1 MIGKIIRVDK
11 YTLEDLIEFQKVEF
25 EIIRGYYFNEGFNP
39 KIKDIIKLLFD
50 ERLRYKK
57 EKNDIQLIYKLL
69 MNSGYGKSIMKE
81 VETDSRFFDNEDKFN
96 VFYSRNYNWVKTFVK
111 FGNKIKVNTIK
122 TIDDH
127 QNICHVGT
135 MILSMSKRLMN
146 EVMCLAEDNQIDIYY
161 QDTDSMHLK
170 DKDIKSLSDKFK
182 EKYNRE
188 LIGKMMGQYHSDFEL
203 DGCHDV
209 HAVKCL
215 FLGKKCY
222 IDELKGLNNKGEEV
236 IGYHIRMKG
245 IPNKVINYTSEK
257 MGYNNV
263 FEMYKDLYDGV
274 PINFDLTN
282 DGTKA
287 NFKFNKDYS
296 VNTLSFFNRLI
307 KF

>member
-1 MIGKIIRVDK
+1 
-11 YTLEDLIEFQKVEF
+11 
-25 EIIRGYYFNEGFNP
+25 
-39 KIKDIIKLLFD
+39 
-50 ERLRYKK
+50 
-57 EKNDIQLIYKLL
+57 
-69 MNSGYGKSIMKE
+69 
-81 VETDSRFFDNEDKFN
+81 
-96 VFYSRNYNWVKTFVK
+96 
-111 FGNKIKVNTIK
+111 
-122 TIDDH
+122 
-127 QNICHVGT
+127 
-135 MILSMSKRLMN
+135 
-146 EVMCLAEDNQIDIYY
+146 
-161 QDTDSMHLK
+161 
-170 DKDIKSLSDKFK
+170 
-182 EKYNRE
+182 
-188 LIGKMMGQYHSDFEL
+188 MMGQYHSDFEL

-209 HAVKCL
+209 HAVRSL